1 MKKTI
6 IVLIAVI
13 VAVSCSIPIGITAFA
28 AEKPQYR
35 SVFLMDYDTGTVI
48 TEENADE
55 KYPIASMVKIMTLA
69 IAFDE
74 I

>member
-28 AEKPQYR
+28 AEKPEYR

-48 TEENADE
+48 TE
-55 KYPIASMVKIMTLA
+55 
-69 IAFDE
+69 
-74 I
+74 